1 MTLSKILA
9 FGFVFL
15 LLLTTCS
22 KSDDDTTT
30 ETETQV
36 NAQDFSTSI
45 DENPAQGAEI
55 GIISASTNVG
65 TLSFS
70 IVTQSISGAIN
81 VDASSGVISV
91 NDAAAFDY
99 ESVTAITATVR
110 VSSGDTS
117 TVISITISLNDLD
130 DMTNNTAD
138 ATLWTG
144 AMLTF
149 TKQDGADPAAEE
161 NQDRITDNVWIT
173 RGNGGGQIFNIKKEN
188 AAIKAVSPADTEWA
202 LGSIDDIESLTFAP
216 FRTTIKPQNVV
227 GEDLVLHLISDN
239 IYLSVKFTSWSSNKA
254 GGFAYERS
262 TEN

>member
-1 MTLSKILA
+1 MASSKILT

-36 NAQDFSTSI
+36 NAQDFSTSL
-45 DENPAQGAEI
+45 DENPSQGTEI
-55 GIISASTNVG
+55 GTISASTNVG

-91 NDAAAFDY
+91 NDATAFDY
-99 ESVTAITATVR
+99 ETITAITATVR
-110 VSSGDTS
+110 VSSGNTS

-130 DMTNNTAD
+130 DTTNTISNAEI
-138 ATLWTG
+138 WTG

-149 TKQDGADPAAEE
+149 TKQDSADPTAED

-188 AAIKAVSPADTEWA
+188 TATKAVSPEDTEWA

-227 GEDLVLHLISDN
+227 GENLVLHLISDS

-262 TEN
+262 TKN